1 MASSKIAS
9 KSKPGIGKQ
18 EKQKLPASTVKKAAT
33 RSSATTAKKS
43 SSPKKRSNTAN
54 KNIGGKIPP
63 EERHRMIEVAAYY
76 RAEKRGF
83 ECKCN
88 EHDWFDAAAEIDSI
102 L

>member
-1 MASSKIAS
+1 MASSKAAT
-9 KSKPGIGKQ
+9 KSKPGIEKQ

-33 RSSATTAKKS
+33 RPSASTAKKS
-43 SSPKKRSNTAN
+43 SSAKKRSDTAN
-54 KNIGGKIPP
+54 KNTVRKITP

-83 ECKCN
+83 ECKCS
-88 EHDWFDAAAEIDSI
+88 EHDWCDAAAEIDSM